1 MTKKRD
7 YRSEYDNYQGTETQK
22 KNRAK
27 RNAARKMLMDEGK
40 VRKGDGKHVNHKVP
54 MSKGGGNGRD
64 NLSVK
69 DGKDN
74 YSYPR
79 TRNGAMKGTRS

>member
-1 MTKKRD
+1 MATGKRD
-7 YRSEYDNYQGTETQK
+7 YKKEYANYQGTEEQK

-27 RNAARKMLMDEGK
+27 RNAARKMMVDAGK
-40 VRKGDGKHVNHKVP
+40 VRKGDGKHIDHKTP
-54 MSKGGGNGRD
+54 ISKNGGNGKD

-74 YSYPR
+74 MSYPR
-79 TRNGAMKGTRS
+79 TKTGAMKKS